1 MSKATTTYK
10 FSAANASSSLLS
22 LGLLAPVMFVVDCI
36 DAYRIATHRFS
47 PRHALFSSLYI

>member
-22 LGLLAPVMFVVDCI
+22 LGLLAPVMFVVGCI
-36 DAYRIATHRFS
+36 DAYRIDTHRFS
-47 PRHALFSSLYI
+47 PRHALFSSL